1 MEQTAKGLRE
11 EMARMKILVN
21 QTRNSCA
28 NEVRKRER
36 VIEGLK
42 KHVGEGGRARGSG
55 KAVGVITVNV
65 VPGV

>member
-1 MEQTAKGLRE
+1 MGRMRVLVGQ
-11 EMARMKILVN
+11 ARA
-21 QTRNSCA
+21 QCA

-55 KAVGVITVNV
+55 KAVGVATVTV
-65 VPGV
+65 VAGVGGEDEIGRAHV